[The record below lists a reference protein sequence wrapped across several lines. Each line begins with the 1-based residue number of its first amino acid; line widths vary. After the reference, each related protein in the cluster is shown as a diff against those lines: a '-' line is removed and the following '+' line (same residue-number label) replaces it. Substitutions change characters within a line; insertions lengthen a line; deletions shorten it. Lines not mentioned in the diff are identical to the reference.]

1 MTSTSISAEEFDR
14 RFDAGEE
21 LDEFLDVDNPAIV
34 LADEP
39 RRVNFNL
46 PGWLVDVIDREA
58 KHLAIPRQS
67 VVIMW
72 LADRAKQER
81 LVV

>member
-21 LDEFLDVDNPAIV
+21 LDEFFDVDNPAIV
-34 LADEP
+34 RADEP